1 MTVWK
6 GVKTVKKLQGKG
18 KGKEMPEVVVV
29 KDSWIDPVWK
39 YMEGRI
45 LSILNKHGIKGVP
58 TLIHEQQIKVP
69 YPSIATAN
77 SSTHF
82 L

>member
-1 MTVWK
+1 MM
-6 GVKTVKKLQGKG
+6 KKRQGKG
-18 KGKEMPEVVVV
+18 KSKEMSEVVVV
-29 KDSWIDPVWK
+29 KDSWIDAVRK

-45 LSILNKHGIKGVP
+45 LSILNKHNIKGVL
-58 TLIHEQQIKVP
+58 TLIHEQQISLA
-69 YPSIATAN
+69 YPSIVAVN